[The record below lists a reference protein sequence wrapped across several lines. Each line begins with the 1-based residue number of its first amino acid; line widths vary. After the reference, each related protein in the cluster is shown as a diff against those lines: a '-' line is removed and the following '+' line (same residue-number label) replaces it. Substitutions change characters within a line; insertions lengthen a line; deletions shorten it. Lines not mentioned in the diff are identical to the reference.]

1 MVAIIFV
8 PNILD
13 HRRGINGVTAGSHS
27 VHRIVRTF
35 HFGKIE

>member
-27 VHRIVRTF
+27 VHRIVELSRCAAL
-35 HFGKIE
+35 